1 MLPYRVG
8 SMKRTEMLDIARR
21 ELAHIPDYPLE
32 QRVLRSVYWNL
43 RMNSLGRKSE
53 VADDPMEV
61 LKRAIRV
68 CQRDEPGQKY
78 EFDRAF
84 FEAESRKRRPR

>member
-1 MLPYRVG
+1 MNR
-8 SMKRTEMLDIARR
+8 KEMLDVARR

-32 QRVLRSVYWNL
+32 QRVLRSAYWNL
-43 RMNSLGRKSE
+43 RLNSLGRKSE
-53 VADDPMEV
+53 VADNPLEV
-61 LKRAIRV
+61 LRRAIRV

-78 EFDRAF
+78 EYDHAY